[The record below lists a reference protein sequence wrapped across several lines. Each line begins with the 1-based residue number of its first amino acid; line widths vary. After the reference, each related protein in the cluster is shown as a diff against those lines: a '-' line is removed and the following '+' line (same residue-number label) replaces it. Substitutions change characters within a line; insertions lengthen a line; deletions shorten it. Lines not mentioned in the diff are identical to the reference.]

1 MKINLN
7 TNKQK
12 VKISAPSATTQLP
25 KQPQPSVP
33 PEPTYQPEPTPQIQ
47 PEHLQP
53 IVPQIPIEPEE
64 PLETIPSEPISQNE
78 EEIPQKKGLFG
89 RKKKIVQPKARKEK
103 KKKINKSEENL
114 TKAEIAYKH
123 YIKRKIIAFSLF
135 ILTTV
140 VLIGYGTYTTFFKHS
155 TSVEEAA
162 AFTNH
167 YNNQNQ
173 AQQWDSGVQSFLQ
186 ANLKSM
192 LDKKF
197 SNSGD
202 IKSYSVTNIS
212 VERNQPYGANSFLTF
227 FSADIT
233 AGKKT
238 KRCFFNMFIGT
249 KEGKFVAMSEP
260 NLTPREPYTSNGE
273 VAKENSFMDFPE
285 TEPNQKDSA
294 DFKVTLTNFFE
305 LGYNSKQNVT
315 SIYKGKTVLNFTGRF
330 KGIESCEV
338 FNTPNK
344 LGFNARA
351 KYLIELPNGVQYNT
365 TTYFKTEKDKSGN
378 YIITQIL

>member
-12 VKISAPSATTQLP
+12 VKISAPSVTTQLP

-33 PEPTYQPEPTPQIQ
+33 PQPTYQPEPTPQIQ

-64 PLETIPSEPISQNE
+64 PLETIPSEPISQDE

-103 KKKINKSEENL
+103 KKRTNKPDENL

>member
-1 MKINLN
+1 M
-7 TNKQK
+7 QF
-12 VKISAPSATTQLP
+12 P
-25 KQPQPSVP
+25 KQPQPTVP
-33 PEPTYQPEPTPQIQ
+33 QPPVQPMPIPEPEQIQ
-47 PEHLQP
+47 PV
-53 IVPQIPIEPEE
+53 IPQSPTPSKPIEDPQK
-64 PLETIPSEPISQNE
+64 PIE
-78 EEIPQKKGLFG
+78 EEEEETPQKKGFFG
-89 RKKKIVQPKARKEK
+89 RKRKKTKQKPKKEK
-103 KKKINKSEENL
+103 KKKVKKSEENL

-123 YIKRKIIAFSLF
+123 YIKRKIFAFSLF

-155 TSVEEAA
+155 TTVEEAA

-238 KRCFFNMFIGT
+238 KRCFFNIFIGT

-294 DFKVTLTNFFE
+294 DFKVALTNFFE
-305 LGYNSKQNVT
+305 LGYNAKQNVT

>member
-33 PEPTYQPEPTPQIQ
+33 PQPTYQPEPTPQIQ

-64 PLETIPSEPISQNE
+64 PLETIPSEPISQDE

-103 KKKINKSEENL
+103 KKKINKSDENL

-212 VERNQPYGANSFLTF
+212 VERNQPYGVNSFLTF